1 MILVILSL
9 VLALLVSW
17 TILSPFYETE
27 SEPKSEAIGASHAQA
42 MQMLED
48 LEYDFRGGKIA
59 KDQYEAN
66 RRELIANLSEQ
77 SS

>member
-1 MILVILSL
+1 MILLILSL

-27 SEPKSEAIGASHAQA
+27 SEPKSEKLGASHAQA

-59 KDQYEAN
+59 QEQYDAS
-66 RRELIANLSEQ
+66 RRELITSLSEQ